1 IKSTGCPLKSP
12 GIPGFPALPAW
23 LANSPSGSAVC
34 GNPRLGAAADGNDAT
49 PLRNAPQEY
58 ALCEVQGM
66 DRRHSQT
73 LGMLCLTGVN
83 ALSRRAGHDGVSP
96 PHEASPA
103 MLIVL
108 AGDGRPMAARA
119 ARHVAKRA
127 ARFKAPP
134 KIVLLTVDPPMMPG
148 VERKIGKATVQKI
161 HEANTDEALRDA
173 RAILDKAGVA
183 YEERRIVGEVAP
195 SII

>member
-1 IKSTGCPLKSP
+1 M
-12 GIPGFPALPAW
+12 
-23 LANSPSGSAVC
+23 
-34 GNPRLGAAADGNDAT
+34 R
-49 PLRNAPQEY
+49 
-58 ALCEVQGM
+58 
-66 DRRHSQT
+66 
-73 LGMLCLTGVN
+73 
-83 ALSRRAGHDGVSP
+83 
-96 PHEASPA
+96 
-103 MLIVL
+103 IVL
-108 AGDGRPMAARA
+108 AVDGSPMAARA
-119 ARHVAKRA
+119 ARHVAKLA

-195 SII
+195 SIIEACGKAPCDLLVMGSRGRGALKSAVLGSVALKILAGSKVPVTLVR